1 MEDRLLSPSSRDD
14 DNESVGNL
22 RPRSLDTFVGQATLR
37 QRLRISIDA
46 HRERAEPLEHAL
58 FSGPPG
64 LGKTTLAGIIA
75 TEMGGK
81 LITTSGPALEKTA
94 DLMGILTNL
103 QHGDILF
110 IDEIHRLPRNI
121 EEYLY
126 TAMEDFAVDFVLDK
140 GPFAKAIRLTLKRF
154 TLVGAT
160 TRAGL
165 LSSPLRDRFG
175 LYFNL
180 DFYTPDELETIVV
193 RSAGLLG
200 VDTAAEAARE
210 LAYRSRGTPRI
221 ANRLLRRVRD
231 FAQVRGDGTID
242 LAGARAALELEGV
255 DRLGLDDLDRKVLE
269 TMIRRYDGGPVG
281 IEALAATLQQEVDT
295 LTDVVEPY
303 LLQAGFLIRTP
314 AGRRATPRAY
324 EHLELPQPSRRESP
338 QQRLPFE

>member
-1 MEDRLLSPSSRDD
+1 MEDRLLSPNPRDD
-14 DNESVGNL
+14 DQESAGNL

-110 IDEIHRLPRNI
+110 IDEIHRIPRTI

-126 TAMEDFAVDFVLDK
+126 SAMEDFAVDFVLDK

-160 TRAGL
+160 TRSGL

-175 LYFNL
+175 LYFHL
-180 DFYTPDELETIVV
+180 DFYSAEALAAIVA
-193 RSAGLLG
+193 RSADILG
-200 VDTAAEAARE
+200 VTVSPEATGEIARR
-210 LAYRSRGTPRI
+210 ARGTPRI
-221 ANRLLRRVRD
+221 ANRLLRR
-231 FAQVRGDGTID
+231 
-242 LAGARAALELEGV
+242 
-255 DRLGLDDLDRKVLE
+255 
-269 TMIRRYDGGPVG
+269 
-281 IEALAATLQQEVDT
+281 
-295 LTDVVEPY
+295 
-303 LLQAGFLIRTP
+303 
-314 AGRRATPRAY
+314 
-324 EHLELPQPSRRESP
+324 
-338 QQRLPFE
+338 